1 MLYDG
6 SAPVGSRVLR
16 LDASEQA
23 GGVVEEAGVAPTE
36 KVFVFI
42 PYPFGWIVSG
52 PAALNGFFYAVDRK
66 RNLVRNRVPISSSD
80 NLAKQ
85 QPIKQEGRVT
95 KALPN
100 SQFRVELDN
109 GYTILGFTSGK
120 MRRFSIRI
128 LPGDR
133 VDVEMSPYDLTKGRI
148 VYRYK

>member
-1 MLYDG
+1 M
-6 SAPVGSRVLR
+6 
-16 LDASEQA
+16 
-23 GGVVEEAGVAPTE
+23 
-36 KVFVFI
+36 K
-42 PYPFGWIVSG
+42 
-52 PAALNGFFYAVDRK
+52 LNI
-66 RNLVRNRVPISSSD
+66 VRNSFPISISD
-80 NLAKQ
+80 SLAKQ
-85 QPIKQEGRVT
+85 QPIKQEGTVT

-100 SQFRVELDN
+100 SQFRVELEN